1 MLKRIF
7 LLLAILWTLISVY
20 LFLSSSSSLSINT
33 DVKNADK
40 YFHAGFH
47 GLFVIFWYLGLRSES
62 TGKPIKKLLIPVV
75 ATSMFY
81 GIAIE
86 FAQYAFTDSRSADF
100 FDILANCSGA
110 LIAFVLMLAYEKWG
124 HKSVI

>member
-1 MLKRIF
+1 MLKKVF
-7 LLLAILWTLISVY
+7 LLLAILWTALSVY
-20 LFLSSSSSLSINT
+20 LFLSSSSSLAISTNI
-33 DVKNADK
+33 KNADK

-47 GLFVIFWYLGLRSES
+47 ALFVIFWYLGLKS
-62 TGKPIKKLLIPVV
+62 TSCREPIKRLLIPIV

-86 FAQYAFTDSRSADF
+86 SAQYAFTDSRSADF

-110 LIAFVLMLAYEKWG
+110 LIAFVLMLAYEKWD

>member
-1 MLKRIF
+1 MLKNVF
-7 LLLAILWTLISVY
+7 LLLAIFWTTISVY

-33 DVKNADK
+33 DIKNADK

-47 GLFVIFWYLGLRSES
+47 GLFVVFWYLGLKSKSLRE
-62 TGKPIKKLLIPVV
+62 PIKKLLIPIV

-81 GIAIE
+81 GIGIE
-86 FAQYAFTDSRSADF
+86 LAQYALTDSRSADF

-110 LIAFVLMLAYEKWG
+110 LIAFVLMLAYEKWDV
-124 HKSVI
+124 KSVI

>member
-1 MLKRIF
+1 MLKNVF
-7 LLLAILWTLISVY
+7 LLLAICWTTISVY
-20 LFLSSSSSLSINT
+20 LFLSSSSSLAIDTN
-33 DVKNADK
+33 VKDADK

-47 GLFVIFWYLGLRSES
+47 CVFVVFWYLGLRRKNFS
-62 TGKPIKKLLIPVV
+62 KPIKRLLIPIT
-75 ATSMFY
+75 ATSIFY

-86 FAQYAFTDSRSADF
+86 IAQYLFTDSRSADF

>member
-1 MLKRIF
+1 MLKKVF
-7 LLLAILWTLISVY
+7 LLLAILWTVISVY
-20 LFLSSSSSLSINT
+20 LFLSSSKSLAINT
-33 DVKNADK
+33 NLKNADK

-47 GLFVIFWYLGLRSES
+47 ALFVIFWYLGL
-62 TGKPIKKLLIPVV
+62 KKKSLKEPVKRLLIPIV

-81 GIAIE
+81 GITLE

-110 LIAFVLMLAYEKWG
+110 LIAFVLMLAYEEWG

>member
-1 MLKRIF
+1 MLKKVF
-7 LLLAILWTLISVY
+7 LSLAILWTVISLY
-20 LFLSSSSSLSINT
+20 LFLSSSKSLAINT
-33 DVKNADK
+33 NLKNADK

-47 GLFVIFWYLGLRSES
+47 ALFVIFWYLGLKTNSLQE
-62 TGKPIKKLLIPVV
+62 PVKKLLIPIV
-75 ATSMFY
+75 AISMFY

-110 LIAFVLMLAYEKWG
+110 LIAFVLMLSYEKWG

>member
-1 MLKRIF
+1 MLKKVF
-7 LLLAILWTLISVY
+7 LLLAILWTTISVY
-20 LFLSSSSSLSINT
+20 LFLRSSSSLSINT

-47 GLFVIFWYLGLRSES
+47 GLFVIFWYLGLRRKILS
-62 TGKPIKKLLIPVV
+62 KPIKRLLIPIV
-75 ATSMFY
+75 ATSIFY

-124 HKSVI
+124 RKSVI

>member
-1 MLKRIF
+1 MLKNVF
-7 LLLAILWTLISVY
+7 LLLAIFWTTLSVY
-20 LFLSSSSSLSINT
+20 LFLSSSSSLSIDT
-33 DVKNADK
+33 QVKNADK

-47 GLFVIFWYLGLRSES
+47 GLFVVFWYLGLRPK
-62 TGKPIKKLLIPVV
+62 TIFDPIRKLLFPVV
-75 ATSMFY
+75 ATSIIY

-110 LIAFVLMLAYEKWG
+110 FIAFVLMLAYQKWG

>member
-1 MLKRIF
+1 MLKNVF
-7 LLLAILWTLISVY
+7 LLLAIFWTTLSVY
-20 LFLSSSSSLSINT
+20 LFLSSSSSLSIDT
-33 DVKNADK
+33 QVKNADK

-47 GLFVIFWYLGLRSES
+47 GLFVVFWYLGLRPK
-62 TGKPIKKLLIPVV
+62 TIFYPIRKLLIPVV
-75 ATSMFY
+75 ATSIIY

-110 LIAFVLMLAYEKWG
+110 LIAFVLMLAYEKRG